1 MGLVCAAS
9 STVIWTHASGAC
21 QVSRGTRAEREDV
34 AALGTVLDRDAA
46 VVGLGDPGHD
56 RQAQAAAFGL
66 VAIAPPETPEDRVT
80 LGLGHAGA
88 VIDDPHGAVGGHVD
102 LDRAAARGVP
112 DGVIDEIAHG
122 PEQRLGMAPHP
133 DRRVDAGERDRLG
146 HVDGKRRHEAY
157 RLGPDGVETA
167 LGIAADA
174 ETLTLG

>member
-56 RQAQAAAFGL
+56 RQAQPAAFSL
-66 VAIAPPETPEDRVT
+66 VAIAPPETPEDRFT
-80 LGLGHAGA
+80 LGLGHAGP
-88 VIDDPHGAVGGHVD
+88 VIDDPHCAGGGHVD

-112 DGVIDEIAHG
+112 DGVVDEIAHRAEHRPG
-122 PEQRLGMAPHP
+122 VAAHP
-133 DRRVDAGERDRLG
+133 DR
-146 HVDGKRRHEAY
+146 
-157 RLGPDGVETA
+157 
-167 LGIAADA
+167 
-174 ETLTLG
+174 TLRA